1 MLILLIHLQTRTGGY
16 MLTKIILIVIG
27 VLLITVIIVKGSYM
41 MGDAY
46 QHKVETRLEQIG
58 LPDKIKLFK

>member
-1 MLILLIHLQTRTGGY
+1 